1 MNVSSFFLDL
11 RIAWLSLIEH
21 RRRAFFLGAAVAA
34 VTALLVLLNGL
45 SAGIRSTLIDT
56 ATTLSTGHLNVGGFY
71 KVTSG
76 QVGPVVVEYEKV
88 RETVLK
94 SLPELDFTVERGR
107 GWGKVVSDTSAVQ
120 AGIGGIDIRR
130 EGAFKSVLR
139 VKSGNL
145 DELALPNTILLFEAQ
160 VKKLKVKVGDA
171 ITISAQTTRGVA
183 NTIDCR
189 VVAVAED
196 VGLLSQWNVFVSNDS
211 LRALYQLRPGT
222 TGAIQIHLK
231 PAFQKDLGPLAARLR
246 TSLEKAGY
254 RLMAPDPRP
263 FWMKFDTV
271 RREDWTGQK
280 LDVTSWED
288 ELSFMMWTLSAL
300 NGISFVLMV
309 ILVAIVIT
317 GIMNTM
323 WIAIRERTREI
334 GTLRAIGMQRGSVV
348 RMFLWESFL
357 LGVFGAV
364 AGAVVGVMTAGV
376 LNSANIHVPLSVQL
390 FLMSDTLKLSVLP
403 SALGGAIALI
413 SVVTALAALYPA
425 LRAARLKPVDAMS
438 HFG

>member
-1 MNVSSFFLDL
+1 MSRFVIL
-11 RIAWLSLIEH
+11 RIAFLNLLEH
-21 RRRAFFLGAAVAA
+21 RRRALFLGGAVAA
-34 VTALLVLLNGL
+34 VTTLLVLLNGL
-45 SAGIRSTLIDT
+45 SAGIRHTLIDT

-76 QVGPVVVEYEKV
+76 QAGPVVVDYEKV
-88 RETVLK
+88 REVVTR

-107 GWGKVVSDTSAVQ
+107 GWAKVVSDTSSVQ
-120 AGIGGIDIRR
+120 AGIGGIDIAR
-130 EGAFKSVLR
+130 ESSFKSVLR
-139 VKSGNL
+139 IKEGNI
-145 DELALPNTILLFEAQ
+145 DELAQPNTILLFDAQ
-160 VKKLKVKVGDA
+160 IKKLKVKVGDA
-171 ITISAQTTRGVA
+171 ITLSAQTTRGVA

-211 LRALYQLRPGT
+211 LRTLYQLRPET

-231 PAFQKDLGPLAARLR
+231 PQFQNELGPLAARLR
-246 TSLEKAGY
+246 NSLEKAGY
-254 RLMAPDPRP
+254 RLMAPDARP
-263 FWMKFDTV
+263 FWMKFDVVT
-271 RREDWTGQK
+271 REDWTGQK

-288 ELSFMMWTLSAL
+288 ELSFMMWTLGAL

-309 ILVAIVIT
+309 ILIAIVIT

-357 LGVFGAV
+357 LGVFGAI
-364 AGAVVGVMTAGV
+364 AGAAVGAMTAAL

-403 SALGGAIALI
+403 SALGGAIGLI
-413 SVVTALAALYPA
+413 SLVTGLSALYPA

>member
-1 MNVSSFFLDL
+1 
-11 RIAWLSLIEH
+11 
-21 RRRAFFLGAAVAA
+21 
-34 VTALLVLLNGL
+34 
-45 SAGIRSTLIDT
+45 
-56 ATTLSTGHLNVGGFY
+56 
-71 KVTSG
+71 
-76 QVGPVVVEYEKV
+76 VVVDY
-88 RETVLK
+88 ETVK
-94 SLPELDFTVERGR
+94 DTVRKVLPELDFTVERGR
-107 GWGKVVSDTSAVQ
+107 GWGKVVSDTGSLQ
-120 AGIGGIDIRR
+120 AGIGGIDIQR
-130 EGAFKSVLR
+130 EASFKAVLR
-139 VKSGNL
+139 IKSGNI
-145 DELALPNTILLFEAQ
+145 DELAQPNTILLFDAQ
-160 VKKLKVKVGDA
+160 TKKLKVKVGDA

-189 VVAVAED
+189 VVAIAED

-211 LRALYQLRPGT
+211 LRALYQLRPDV

-231 PAFQKDLGPLAARLR
+231 PQYVNDLGPLAARLR
-246 TSLEKAGY
+246 SSLEKAGY
-254 RLMAPDPRP
+254 RIMEPDPRP
-263 FWMKFDTV
+263 FWMKFESVT
-271 RREDWTGQK
+271 REDWTGQK

-288 ELSFMMWTLSAL
+288 ELSFMMWTLKAL
-300 NGISFVLMV
+300 NGLSFVLMV
-309 ILVAIVIT
+309 ILIAIVIT

-364 AGAVVGVMTAGV
+364 AGAVVGAMTAGV

-413 SVVTALAALYPA
+413 SIVTGIAALYPA

>member
-1 MNVSSFFLDL
+1 MSSLFLDL
-11 RIAWLSLIEH
+11 RIAFLSLLEH
-21 RRRAFFLGAAVAA
+21 RRRTFFLGAAVAA

-45 SAGIRSTLIDT
+45 SAGIRSTLVDT

-76 QVGPVVVEYEKV
+76 QAGPVVVDYEKV
-88 RETVLK
+88 KETVIK

-107 GWGKVVSDTSAVQ
+107 GWGKVVSDSGALQ
-120 AGIGGIDIRR
+120 AGIGGIDIAR
-130 EGAFKSVLR
+130 ESSFKSVLR
-139 VKSGNL
+139 IKSGNI
-145 DELALPNTILLFEAQ
+145 DDLAQPNTILLFDAQ
-160 VKKLKVKVGDA
+160 IKKLKVKVGDA

-196 VGLLSQWNVFVSNDS
+196 VGLLSQWNVFISNES
-211 LRALYQLRPGT
+211 LRTLYQLRPGV

-231 PAFQKDLGPLAARLR
+231 PQYQNDLAPLAARLR
-246 TSLEKAGY
+246 ASLEKAGY

-263 FWMKFDTV
+263 FWMKFESVT
-271 RREDWTGQK
+271 REDWTGQK

-300 NGISFVLMV
+300 NGISAVLMV

-357 LGVFGAV
+357 LGVFGAI
-364 AGAVVGVMTAGV
+364 AGAVVGAMTAGV

-413 SVVTALAALYPA
+413 SIVTGLAALYPA

>member
-1 MNVSSFFLDL
+1 MMLSSLFLDL
-11 RIAWLSLIEH
+11 RIAFLSLLEH

-76 QVGPVVVEYEKV
+76 QAGPVVVDYEKV
-88 RETVLK
+88 KETVLK

-107 GWGKVVSDTSAVQ
+107 GWGKVVSDTGALQ
-120 AGIGGIDIRR
+120 AGIGGIDIAR
-130 EGAFKSVLR
+130 ESSFKSVLR
-139 VKSGNL
+139 IKSGNI
-145 DELALPNTILLFEAQ
+145 DELAQPNTILLFEAQ

-189 VVAVAED
+189 VVAIAED

-211 LRALYQLRPGT
+211 LRALYQLRSGV

-231 PAFQKDLGPLAARLR
+231 PQYQNDLAPLAARLR
-246 TSLEKAGY
+246 ASLEQAGY
-254 RLMAPDPRP
+254 RMMAPDPRP
-263 FWMKFDTV
+263 FWMKFESVT
-271 RREDWTGQK
+271 REDWTGQK

-300 NGISFVLMV
+300 NGISAVLMV

-357 LGVFGAV
+357 LGVFGAI
-364 AGAVVGVMTAGV
+364 AGAVVGAMTAGV

-403 SALGGAIALI
+403 KALGGAIALI
-413 SVVTALAALYPA
+413 SIVTGLAALYPA